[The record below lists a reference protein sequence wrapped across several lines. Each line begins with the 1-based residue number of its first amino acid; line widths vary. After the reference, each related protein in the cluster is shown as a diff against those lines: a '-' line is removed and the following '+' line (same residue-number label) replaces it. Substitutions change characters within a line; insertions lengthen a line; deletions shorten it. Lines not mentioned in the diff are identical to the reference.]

1 MRWRK
6 TTADGFYALKVMR
19 ETNAAVDDVT
29 VGVAKKLIASGKIP
43 RD

>member
-1 MRWRK
+1 LRWRK
-6 TTADGFYALKVMR
+6 TIADGFYALKVMR
-19 ETNAAVDDVT
+19 KTNTAVDDVT